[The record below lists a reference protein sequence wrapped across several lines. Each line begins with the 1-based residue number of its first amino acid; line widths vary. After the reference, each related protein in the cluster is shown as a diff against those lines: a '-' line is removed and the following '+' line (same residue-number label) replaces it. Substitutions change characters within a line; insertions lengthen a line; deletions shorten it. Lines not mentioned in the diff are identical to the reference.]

1 MVGNRDEFHDR
12 PTAPLHIWPDPPI
25 SLMAGRDLR
34 SGGSWMGL
42 AGNGRAAVVTNV
54 RDPLATTAGPSRGQ
68 LIADFLAGTATA
80 SGYMQALADRASA
93 FAPFNLVVADAE
105 SCHYLGNHPAAAQSL
120 APGIHGM
127 SNGALDAPWPK
138 TRRLTARL
146 EHWLQQEATDLEV
159 IWQALA
165 DETHPADAELPDTGI
180 PLDLERRLSG
190 AFIRGDAYGTRA
202 STVVAIDHAGSGFIH
217 ERRFGPN
224 GVATGETR
232 LEIGVG

>member
-1 MVGNRDEFHDR
+1 
-12 PTAPLHIWPDPPI
+12 
-25 SLMAGRDLR
+25 MAGRDLR

-146 EHWLQQEATDLEV
+146 EHWLQQEATDLEAT
-159 IWQALA
+159 WQALA

-180 PLDLERRLSG
+180 PLDLERRLSS

-224 GVATGETR
+224 GVAAGETR